1 MEQLLIKLT
10 KVKMS
15 FSDTQVLDVP
25 DLSVY
30 QSDRIGIVGR
40 NGSGKSTLLKLLGG
54 VIEPDTGQVLR
65 HGEFGYFS
73 QTDAPVTEEAD
84 GALLSRFHVPAGAPH
99 LLSGGEQTR
108 LKLASL
114 FSEYR
119 EGLLID
125 EPTTH
130 LDRDG
135 TAFLADELRWYYGT
149 LVLVSH
155 DRWLLDE
162 LVTKIWE
169 VDDGMVK
176 EYAGYYSDYEQ
187 HKQAERKRQAE
198 EHEQYVKTRNRLLAS
213 AEDKMKKAEKIAGPG
228 KQISKK
234 ETKATANR
242 MFMTKSK
249 GTSQKAAH
257 QAAKAIEHRAEK
269 LEKVDAPEQE
279 KKLRFPL
286 SSALTIHNKFP
297 VMGDRLTLRAGDRVL
312 LENTAFQFPLGRTIA
327 ITGPNGSGKSTLLK
341 AILNGD
347 EGIVLSPKTVFG
359 VYEQLAYR
367 FEKDETVLEYMRTR
381 TDADESMIRRVLH
394 MMHLSGNDLNKS
406 VLELSGGE
414 AARLVLC
421 RLFMGQYNVLVLD
434 EPTNFLDMPCME
446 ALEQFIEAYEGT
458 ILLVSHDQA
467 LLNRTADCIYEI
479 ENQTLSRRK

>member
-10 KVKMS
+10 KVKLS
-15 FSDTQVLDVP
+15 FLDTQVLDIP

-30 QSDRIGIVGR
+30 QSDRIGIVGN

-54 VIEPDTGQVLR
+54 LMEPDTGQILW

-73 QTDAPVTEEAD
+73 QMDAPVTAEAD
-84 GALLSRFHVPAGAPH
+84 GALLSRFHVPDGSPH

-135 TAFLADELRWYYGT
+135 ITFLADELRWYYGT

-162 LVTKIWE
+162 LATKIWE
-169 VDDGMVK
+169 VDDGRVT
-176 EYAGYYSDYEQ
+176 EFAGNYADYER
-187 HKQAERKRQAE
+187 HKQTERKRQAE
-198 EHEQYVKTRNRLLAS
+198 QHEQYVKTRKRLLAS
-213 AEDKMKKAEKIAGPG
+213 AGEKMKKADKITGPG
-228 KQISKK
+228 KQMSRK

-249 GTSQKAAH
+249 GTTQNAAH
-257 QAAKAIEHRAEK
+257 QAAKTIETRADK

-279 KKLRFPL
+279 QKLRFPVAT
-286 SSALTIHNKFP
+286 ALTMHNRFP
-297 VMGDRLTLRAGDRVL
+297 VMADRLTLKADSRTL
-312 LENTAFQFPLGRTIA
+312 LKNTSFQSPFGQTIA
-327 ITGPNGSGKSTLLK
+327 ITGPNGSGKSTLVK
-341 AILNGD
+341 AIRNRD
-347 EGIVLSPKTVFG
+347 EGIILSPKAVIG
-359 VYEQLAYR
+359 AYEQLAYR
-367 FEKDETVLEYMRTR
+367 FEKNEMVLHYMKARTE
-381 TDADESMIRRVLH
+381 ADESMVRTMLH
-394 MMHLSGNDLNKS
+394 MMNLSGNDLTKS
-406 VLELSGGE
+406 LLQVSGGE
-414 AARLVLC
+414 AARLELC
-421 RLFMGQYNVLVLD
+421 RLFMGQYNVLILD
-434 EPTNFLDMPCME
+434 EPTNFLDLPCME
-446 ALEQFIEAYEGT
+446 ALEQFINAYEGT
-458 ILLVSHDQA
+458 ILLVSHDQT
-467 LLNRTADCIYEI
+467 LVDRTADCVYEI
-479 ENQTLSRRK
+479 ENRMLIRKK